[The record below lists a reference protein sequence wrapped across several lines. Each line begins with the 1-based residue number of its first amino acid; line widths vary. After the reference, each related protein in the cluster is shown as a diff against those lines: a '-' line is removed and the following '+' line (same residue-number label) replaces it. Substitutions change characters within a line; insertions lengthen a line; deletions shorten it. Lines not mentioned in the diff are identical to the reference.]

1 LKSVDYL
8 VSKGILNP
16 EVGLVLG
23 TGLGK
28 FLDYLEVEQT
38 IDYAEIPNFPVSQ

>member
-1 LKSVDYL
+1 MTYLEQISQSADYL

-28 FLDYLEVEQT
+28 FLD
-38 IDYAEIPNFPVSQ
+38 

>member
-1 LKSVDYL
+1 MTYLEQISSADYL

-23 TGLGK
+23 TGVVK
-28 FLDYLEVEQT
+28 F
-38 IDYAEIPNFPVSQ
+38 